1 MNFFDIVSPHLKEL
15 SGNEHKLFDFVV
27 KNMDAINGKS
37 IREVAS
43 LCYVSTATFLRFV
56 RKLGFSGYSEF
67 TTVVKFTL
75 INHNEETSNP
85 FTIPQSSYRN
95 EYTKNIEET
104 IRVLKD
110 DQLKRIADKL
120 AEHPDVFL
128 FSKDTT
134 KHLTEYIKYL
144 YSMSG
149 FNVIFPQDKDYRRLA
164 EQQIND
170 NSLVFIMSFNG
181 ENTEFIQLINKLIR
195 QGISPMVVSITGA
208 DNNTIQNLSDINFYL
223 FTDEITVNKTDIGSR
238 ISVVAIMELILY
250 QYIESY
256 GGRDFNFKQIRHQ

>member
-1 MNFFDIVSPHLKEL
+1 
-15 SGNEHKLFDFVV
+15 
-27 KNMDAINGKS
+27 
-37 IREVAS
+37 
-43 LCYVSTATFLRFV
+43 
-56 RKLGFSGYSEF
+56 
-67 TTVVKFTL
+67 
-75 INHNEETSNP
+75 
-85 FTIPQSSYRN
+85 
-95 EYTKNIEET
+95 
-104 IRVLKD
+104 
-110 DQLKRIADKL
+110 
-120 AEHPDVFL
+120 
-128 FSKDTT
+128 
-134 KHLTEYIKYL
+134 
-144 YSMSG
+144 MSG

-256 GGRDFNFKQIRHQ
+256 GGRDFNFKQIRHQEQQTDPILEQSRIWGSIILERDVCSSPII